1 MIFDLVI
8 IGGGPAGSTAAQIAA
23 KAGTK
28 VLLLEAAEEGRY
40 KCCAGGI
47 PVSNEE
53 FSPIPHNV
61 KEREITGGVMVT
73 PTKGIMDFEAVGE
86 KNKGYCMFRTDFDKY
101 LVDLA
106 KDAGTQVEYNSYVKK
121 IEVSKGKNLLIKT
134 SHDYEAACAI
144 IATGLGGARLQ
155 RTIGLEVPPMINAIQ
170 AEFKMSESKVDEL
183 FYHKIWEFFDRQIVE
198 HGIGWAF
205 PKRDVV
211 SIGVL
216 GSNAKMTHFN
226 NFLKYQY
233 IKEKLDG
240 YQMLTFGERK
250 VWAAPIPDHI
260 ISKPYREK
268 VMVVG
273 DACGVADPILYEG
286 IYQARLSGR
295 LAANTFIRAY
305 DAEDY
310 REQTLSYYHKELI
323 DQLYNDNL
331 KYAYKFHHLLYHSGH
346 LEELIDAVYELTKND
361 PEMKQAVTAL
371 FSGSKT
377 RKEIWKIMMAR
388 KWKLI
393 NKLGISNGLRL
404 LPALLKAIRM
414 K

>member
-1 MIFDLVI
+1 
-8 IGGGPAGSTAAQIAA
+8 
-23 KAGTK
+23 
-28 VLLLEAAEEGRY
+28 
-40 KCCAGGI
+40 
-47 PVSNEE
+47 
-53 FSPIPHNV
+53 
-61 KEREITGGVMVT
+61 
-73 PTKGIMDFEAVGE
+73 
-86 KNKGYCMFRTDFDKY
+86 
-101 LVDLA
+101 
-106 KDAGTQVEYNSYVKK
+106 
-121 IEVSKGKNLLIKT
+121 
-134 SHDYEAACAI
+134 
-144 IATGLGGARLQ
+144 
-155 RTIGLEVPPMINAIQ
+155 MINAIQ
-170 AEFKMSESKVDEL
+170 AEFAMSEAQVDEL
-183 FYHKIWEFFDRQIVE
+183 FNHKIWEFFDRDIVE

-205 PKRDVV
+205 PKLDVV

-216 GSNAKMTHFN
+216 GPNVKMTHFN
-226 NFLKYQY
+226 SFLKYQY
-233 IKEKLDG
+233 IKEKLEG
-240 YQMLTFGERK
+240 YQMLTFGGRK

-260 ISKPYREK
+260 IGKPYREK

-310 REQTLSYYHKELI
+310 REQSLSYYHKELI

-346 LEELIDAVYELTKND
+346 LEELIDAVYELTKD
-361 PEMKQAVTAL
+361 DSEMKQAVTAL

-377 RKEIWKIMMAR
+377 RREIWKIMMAR